1 MADVLN
7 VVIIAECGRL
17 YPTMQQATCEAC
29 GRRIKCV
36 YVVDDGG
43 WTFLFGRRCYERMMA
58 VLRSMA

>member
-1 MADVLN
+1 MAGVLT
-7 VVIIAECGRL
+7 IAECGRL
-17 YPTMQQATCEAC
+17 YSARQATCEAC